1 MIDSQKLSYHN
12 NCQQK
17 EREQA
22 LKLKKVVIV
31 GKTTRYDFERQ
42 RYQECNN
49 EEFEKS
55 VSFTEPTN
63 NDSYTLSS
71 VKYRCTKIFKYFLL
85 LSVC

>member
-1 MIDSQKLSYHN
+1 MTDSQISSYHN

-17 EREQA
+17 ECEQA

-49 EEFEKS
+49 EELEKS
-55 VSFTEPTN
+55 VSFTEAIN
-63 NDSYTLSS
+63 NRNY
-71 VKYRCTKIFKYFLL
+71 KF
-85 LSVC
+85 